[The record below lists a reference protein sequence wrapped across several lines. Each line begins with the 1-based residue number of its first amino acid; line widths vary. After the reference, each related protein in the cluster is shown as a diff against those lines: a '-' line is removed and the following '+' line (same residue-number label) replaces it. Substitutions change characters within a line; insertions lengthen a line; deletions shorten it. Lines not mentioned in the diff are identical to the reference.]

1 MGIYRVLIN
10 ARLHT
15 CTVSGEVVVCLGCM
29 NMPIRGR
36 NLSSSDVS
44 VSLCI
49 CVCLR
54 VGNAGRYVCLSR

>member
-1 MGIYRVLIN
+1 MGICRVLAN

-15 CTVSGEVVVCLGCM
+15 CTVSVSCGVFGCM

-54 VGNAGRYVCLSR
+54 VGNARGYVCLSR